1 MSSVF
6 EAVKAAVPVRAAA
19 EKYGLEVNYA
29 GIVRCPFHEDHTPS
43 LKLYED
49 HFYCFGCGRHGDVV
63 DLTAK
68 LFSIPPYD
76 AACRLADD
84 FGLPSP
90 SGDPTVRRTVGGFTA
105 VAAAKQPQ
113 LASLSVG
120 GTRSVT
126 DEGRPISANARAELR
141 IFREDQL
148 RCQRVLSEY
157 LRLLTDWKERF
168 APTDPD
174 AEPDDRFVEAC
185 QMIETIDY
193 LTDLLIVGTLE
204 QRVKAVDLLL
214 ADGKI
219 DQLE

>member
-19 EKYGLEVNYA
+19 ERYGLEVKFSDM
-29 GIVRCPFHEDHTPS
+29 IRCPFHEDHTPS
-43 LKLYED
+43 MKLYED
-49 HFYCFGCGRHGDVV
+49 HFFCFGCGKHGDVV
-63 DLTAK
+63 NLTAE
-68 LFSIPPYD
+68 LFCIPPYD
-76 AACRLADD
+76 AACKLADD
-84 FGLPSP
+84 FDVDTGAEIVHTP
-90 SGDPTVRRTVGGFTA
+90 VR
-105 VAAAKQPQ
+105 
-113 LASLSVG
+113 
-120 GTRSVT
+120 
-126 DEGRPISANARAELR
+126 EELR

-157 LRLLTDWKERF
+157 LRLLTDWKERYT
-168 APTDPD
+168 PTDPD

-204 QRVKAVDLLL
+204 HRVRAVDLLL

-219 DQLE
+219 DQLEERLRLLRDAAEKETA

>member
-6 EAVKAAVPVRAAA
+6 EAVKAAVPMRAAA
-19 EKYGLEVNYA
+19 ERFGLEVNCA
-29 GIVRCPFHEDHTPS
+29 GMVRCPFHDDHTPS
-43 LKLYED
+43 MKLYDD

-63 DLTAK
+63 DLTAE
-68 LFSIPPYD
+68 LFCIPPYD
-76 AACRLADD
+76 AACKLADD
-84 FGLPSP
+84 FGMDAS
-90 SGDPTVRRTVGGFTA
+90 TA
-105 VAAAKQPQ
+105 VVRQP
-113 LASLSVG
+113 
-120 GTRSVT
+120 
-126 DEGRPISANARAELR
+126 AREELK

-157 LRLLTDWKERF
+157 LRLLTGWKEWC

-174 AEPDDRFVEAC
+174 AELDDRFVEAC

-204 QRVKAVDLLL
+204 QRVRAVDLLL

-219 DQLE
+219 DQLEERLRRLRDAAEKETA

>member
-1 MSSVF
+1 MSSIF

-19 EKYGLEVNYA
+19 AKYGLEVNDGGMA
-29 GIVRCPFHEDHTPS
+29 CCPFHDDHTPS
-43 LKLYED
+43 MKLYED
-49 HFYCFGCGRHGDVV
+49 HFFCFGCGKHGDVI
-63 DLTAK
+63 DLAAE
-68 LFSIPPYD
+68 LFCVPPYD

-84 FGLPSP
+84 FGV
-90 SGDPTVRRTVGGFTA
+90 D
-105 VAAAKQPQ
+105 
-113 LASLSVG
+113 
-120 GTRSVT
+120 
-126 DEGRPISANARAELR
+126 ANAEIVCAPAREELR

-168 APTDPD
+168 EPTDPD

-185 QMIETIDY
+185 QMIDTIDY

-204 QRVKAVDLLL
+204 QRVRAVDLLL

-219 DQLE
+219 DQLEERLNRIKEEEEEFAN

>member
-6 EAVKAAVPVRAAA
+6 EAVKAAVPVRVAA
-19 EKYGLEVNYA
+19 ERYGLEVTFSDM
-29 GIVRCPFHEDHTPS
+29 VRCPFHEDHTPS
-43 LKLYED
+43 MKLYED
-49 HFYCFGCGRHGDVV
+49 HFFCFGCGKHGDVV
-63 DLTAK
+63 TLVSE
-68 LFSIPPYD
+68 LFCIPPYD

-84 FGLPSP
+84 FGV
-90 SGDPTVRRTVGGFTA
+90 DTNAEIV
-105 VAAAKQPQ
+105 Q
-113 LASLSVG
+113 
-120 GTRSVT
+120 
-126 DEGRPISANARAELR
+126 RPAREELG

-157 LRLLTDWKERF
+157 LRLLTRWREEY

-174 AEPDDRFVEAC
+174 TEPDDRFVEAC

-204 QRVKAVDLLL
+204 HRVKAVDLLL

-219 DQLE
+219 DYLEERLKRLRNAAEKQTA

>member
-6 EAVKAAVPVRAAA
+6 EAVKAAVPMRAAA
-19 EKYGLEVNYA
+19 ERFGLEVNYA
-29 GIVRCPFHEDHTPS
+29 GMVRCLFHEDHTPS
-43 LKLYED
+43 MKLYDD

-63 DLTAK
+63 DLTAE
-68 LFSIPPYD
+68 LFCIPPYD
-76 AACRLADD
+76 AACKLADD
-84 FGLPSP
+84 FGV
-90 SGDPTVRRTVGGFTA
+90 GDSAAVVR
-105 VAAAKQPQ
+105 QP
-113 LASLSVG
+113 
-120 GTRSVT
+120 
-126 DEGRPISANARAELR
+126 AREELK

-157 LRLLTDWKERF
+157 LRLLTGWKEWY

-174 AEPDDRFVEAC
+174 AEPDDRYVEAC

-204 QRVKAVDLLL
+204 QRVRAVDLLL

-219 DQLE
+219 DQLEERLRRLRDAAEKETA

>member
-6 EAVKAAVPVRAAA
+6 EVVKAAVPMRAAA
-19 EKYGLEVNYA
+19 ERYGLEVKFSDM
-29 GIVRCPFHEDHTPS
+29 VRCPFHEDHTPS
-43 LKLYED
+43 MKLYED
-49 HFYCFGCGRHGDVV
+49 HFFCFGCGKHGDVV
-63 DLTAK
+63 TLVSE
-68 LFSIPPYD
+68 LFCIPHYD

-84 FGLPSP
+84 FGV
-90 SGDPTVRRTVGGFTA
+90 DTNAEIARR
-105 VAAAKQPQ
+105 P
-113 LASLSVG
+113 
-120 GTRSVT
+120 
-126 DEGRPISANARAELR
+126 AREELG

-157 LRLLTDWKERF
+157 LRLLTRWREEY

-174 AEPDDRFVEAC
+174 TEPDDRFVEAC

-219 DQLE
+219 DHLEERLKRLRDAAEKQTA

>member
-6 EAVKAAVPVRAAA
+6 EAVKAAVPMRAAA
-19 EKYGLEVNYA
+19 ERYGLEVKFSDM
-29 GIVRCPFHEDHTPS
+29 VRCPFHEDHTPS
-43 LKLYED
+43 MKLYED
-49 HFYCFGCGRHGDVV
+49 HFYCFGCGKHGDVV
-63 DLTAK
+63 NLTAE
-68 LFSIPPYD
+68 LFCIPPYD
-76 AACRLADD
+76 AACKLADD
-84 FGLPSP
+84 FGVDN
-90 SGDPTVRRTVGGFTA
+90 GAEIVRM
-105 VAAAKQPQ
+105 P
-113 LASLSVG
+113 
-120 GTRSVT
+120 
-126 DEGRPISANARAELR
+126 AREELR

-157 LRLLTDWKERF
+157 LRLLTEWKKRY
-168 APTDPD
+168 APTDSD

-219 DQLE
+219 DQLEERLRRLRDAAEKETA